1 MPEDEI
7 ARRRDFREKC
17 VFTIDPATARDL
29 DDALHI
35 EKMPNG
41 KYEINGS
48 EEFLTPFDL
57 IWNDLYMNNEFIL
70 GNYELGVHIADVSY
84 FVRPNS
90 ETDKVSISVKTS
102 LNITIFHWLFE
113 STFGIRAVI
122 LSHP

>member
-17 VFTIDPATARDL
+17 AFTIDPATARDL

-57 IWNDLYMNNEFIL
+57 I
-70 GNYELGVHIADVSY
+70 
-84 FVRPNS
+84 
-90 ETDKVSISVKTS
+90 
-102 LNITIFHWLFE
+102 
-113 STFGIRAVI
+113 
-122 LSHP
+122 

>member
-41 KYEINGS
+41 KYHEIQK
-48 EEFLTPFDL
+48 
-57 IWNDLYMNNEFIL
+57 I
-70 GNYELGVHIADVSY
+70 
-84 FVRPNS
+84 
-90 ETDKVSISVKTS
+90 
-102 LNITIFHWLFE
+102 
-113 STFGIRAVI
+113 
-122 LSHP
+122 

>member
-41 KYEINGS
+41 KYRIHGP

-57 IWNDLYMNNEFIL
+57 IYLYMNNEFIL

-113 STFGIRAVI
+113 SAFGIRAVI

>member
-41 KYEINGS
+41 KYQTVSRNS
-48 EEFLTPFDL
+48 ENLTPF
-57 IWNDLYMNNEFIL
+57 
-70 GNYELGVHIADVSY
+70 
-84 FVRPNS
+84 
-90 ETDKVSISVKTS
+90 
-102 LNITIFHWLFE
+102 E
-113 STFGIRAVI
+113 SF
-122 LSHP
+122 

>member
-41 KYEINGS
+41 KYYQTGGFSDN
-48 EEFLTPFDL
+48 
-57 IWNDLYMNNEFIL
+57 
-70 GNYELGVHIADVSY
+70 
-84 FVRPNS
+84 
-90 ETDKVSISVKTS
+90 
-102 LNITIFHWLFE
+102 
-113 STFGIRAVI
+113 
-122 LSHP
+122 